1 MPPNRVRAK
10 RCNLSM
16 KIVTAETIA
25 ELLARAVMTP
35 RKRMNLNLHAELSDP
50 TNRFLNAGLAGTY
63 VRPHRHRIGK
73 WELLNVLQGRLDVVI
88 FGSRGE
94 VNSRFSLG
102 PKEQSLIEIQG
113 GEWHSFVFYAPS
125 AVVLEVKPGP
135 YESQFDK
142 EFAEWA
148 PMEGDPTAI
157 LFLSWLESAAPG
169 EIWPGHCNK

>member
-1 MPPNRVRAK
+1 
-10 RCNLSM
+10 M

-25 ELLARAVMTP
+25 ELLARAAMTP
-35 RKRMNLNLHAELSDP
+35 RKRMNLNLHAEMSDP

-73 WELLNVLQGRLDVVI
+73 WELLNVLHGRLDVVI
-88 FGSRGE
+88 FGSHGE

-113 GEWHSFVFYAPS
+113 GEWHSFVFCAPS

-135 YESQFDK
+135 YEQQLDK

-148 PMEGDPTAI
+148 PTECDPAAI
-157 LFLSWLESAAPG
+157 LFLSWLESAVPG
-169 EIWPGHCNK
+169 ETWSGHCSK